1 MENAVPYEVLTWVGD
16 FYIAVVGTAFPA
28 VNATPSASWRHL
40 GYTQDGVTVKHG
52 QKIEK
57 INVDQETG
65 AVKATRTEES
75 LSHETSLLE
84 TTLENLA
91 DYLGGT
97 VTDTP
102 AGVGTI
108 GTRSIGLYAGPMVK
122 NFAVL
127 FRGVSAYGNFA
138 AQYQIPVCFFD
149 GDAELKYEKGKAVA
163 TKITLEALVDPNA
176 VSDSEKFGKL
186 VMQDAAAL

>member
-1 MENAVPYEVLTWVGD
+1 MENAVPYEVLTGVGD
-16 FYIAVVGTAFPA
+16 FYIAPEGTAFPA

-40 GYTQDGVTVKHG
+40 GYTQDGITVKHG

-57 INVDQETG
+57 IYVDQETG
-65 AVKATRTEES
+65 GVKATRTEES

-102 AGVGTI
+102 AGTGTI
-108 GTRSIGLYAGPMVK
+108 GIRSLGLYAGPNVK

-127 FRGVSAYGNFA
+127 FRGASAYGNYP
-138 AQYQIPVCFFD
+138 AQYQIPVCYFD
-149 GDAELKYEKGKAVA
+149 GDVELKHEKGKPVA
-163 TKITLEALVDPNA
+163 AKITLEALVDPNA
-176 VSDSEKFGKL
+176 VSVSEKFGKL
-186 VMQDAAAL
+186 VMQDAVAL